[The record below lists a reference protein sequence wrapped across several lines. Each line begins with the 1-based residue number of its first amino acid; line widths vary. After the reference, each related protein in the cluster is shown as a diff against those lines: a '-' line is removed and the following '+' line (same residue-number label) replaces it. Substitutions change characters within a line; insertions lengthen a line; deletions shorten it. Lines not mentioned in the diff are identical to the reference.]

1 MDKKLYCGASK
12 MKITPPLKLI
22 PNLRGLMDKKLG
34 GIVDDLYLRVIA
46 LSDGENTT
54 LIISFDLDKAPNPKE
69 YMDEISRHTQ
79 IPENNILYFG
89 IHTHCAPI
97 TGTRPFERP
106 NDMTKK
112 PIEVQEATK
121 EYEKF
126 IMDVLMETVDD
137 AIKKM
142 EPAKMGYGTGTSY
155 INVNRNQEYSF
166 IDDNG
171 KEQISCG
178 LGYNK
183 EAYVDPTLFV
193 VKFENLNGKPIAFF
207 INYAVH
213 NVAMIWNNCIEDGK
227 VAITSDIGGNVSR
240 YMEEIYHDSTAVWSS
255 GAAGDVNPIMMNELF
270 YPDPVTGKVASTVLK
285 EKETPQA
292 ILKVL
297 ASRHLADVLKVVKN
311 INNMLEETEISTLVQ
326 WSKTPGRSLEG
337 NENPEPY
344 TVRLHLV
351 RIGEVAFYG
360 IGGELYSSLGKRVK
374 EISPM
379 KNTVII
385 NHDASLMVNCG
396 YIYDDDA
403 FERNERYYGE
413 FVGMGHSTMVPGYFR
428 ESLEEHTLQMFA
440 QII

>member
-1 MDKKLYCGASK
+1 MDKKLYCGSSR
-12 MKITPPLKLI
+12 MKITPPLDLL

-46 LSDGENTT
+46 LSDGKNKT

-69 YMDEISRHTQ
+69 YLNEISEHTQ
-79 IPENNILYFG
+79 IPEKNILYFG

-97 TGTRPFERP
+97 TGNRPFEKP

-112 PIEVQEATK
+112 PPEVQEATK

-126 IMDVLMETVDD
+126 ILKILLKTVDE
-137 AIKKM
+137 AIGKM
-142 EPAKMGYGTGTSY
+142 EPARMGFGTGASY
-155 INVNRNQEYSF
+155 INVNRNQEYYF
-166 IDDNG
+166 KDENE

-178 LGYNK
+178 LGYNH

-193 VKFENLNGKPIAFF
+193 VKFENLDGNPIAFF

-213 NVAMIWNNCIEDGK
+213 NVAMIWNNCVEEGK

-240 YMEEIYHDSTAVWSS
+240 YMEEIYKDSTAVWSS
-255 GAAGDVNPIMMNELF
+255 GAAGDINPIMMNELF
-270 YPDPVTGKVASTVLK
+270 FPDPVTGKVDSITLK
-285 EKETPQA
+285 EKEAPQV

-297 ASRHLADVLKVVKN
+297 ASRQLADVLNVVKN
-311 INNMLEETEISTLVQ
+311 INNMLEETEISAIVQ

-351 RIGEVAFYG
+351 KVGEVAFYG

-403 FERNERYYGE
+403 FLKNEKYYGE
-413 FVGMGHSTMVPGYFR
+413 FVGMGHTTMVPGYFR
-428 ESLEEHTLQMFA
+428 ESFEEHTLQMFA